1 MFVIFHRGHLNY
13 IPDMAKGRIKK
24 ISACVSVFVVHGS
37 VGGLGLRHVERRKLK
52 VFGDTQTSKFLP
64 IFLT

>member
-13 IPDMAKGRIKK
+13 IPDIAKGRIKK
-24 ISACVSVFVVHGS
+24 ISACVSVFVVYVS

-52 VFGDTQTSKFLP
+52 VFGDT
-64 IFLT
+64 